1 MFKYFKICT
10 QTSILKSCNLV
21 AIAFNEER
29 NNIKS
34 TSPKKKF
41 QLPIKHKK
49 STFFPA
55 LGLLHV

>member
-1 MFKYFKICT
+1 MFKYFKICI

-29 NNIKS
+29 NKIKR
-34 TSPKKKF
+34 TFPKKKF
-41 QLPIKHKK
+41 QLPMKNKK

-55 LGLLHV
+55 LGLLPV